1 MDEEDLFAVF
11 DSESSKSQQ
20 IVIPDTEDDNKEKEK
35 IDSNELVGEI
45 CGSRS
50 KRRADSE
57 EDCGAK
63 KMKTDVDIKTTIMTG
78 LSDLEVKAK
87 IEDDEK
93 QVRGDEVET
102 ENIEEDETVVSLV
115 EAAPR

>member
-1 MDEEDLFAVF
+1 MDDEDLFAVF

-20 IVIPDTEDDNKEKEK
+20 IVIPDPEDDNKEKEK
-35 IDSNELVGEI
+35 IDSNDLVGEI
-45 CGSRS
+45 CGSRP

-57 EDCGAK
+57 EDNGVK
-63 KMKTDVDIKTTIMTG
+63 KMKMDADPTTTIMTG
-78 LSDLEVKAK
+78 LSDMDVKAK
-87 IEDDEK
+87 MEDDEK
-93 QVRGDEVET
+93 QVRGDEAEP